1 MEDIRRTRR
10 RGRYK
15 GHDYVVTLYTRSDGR
30 MTTVEDIEIE
40 GLPPIR
46 RRDGQIQEETPDL
59 AFAAAERWIAEWLD
73 KR

>member
-15 GHDYVVTLYTRSDGR
+15 GHDYVVTLYTRTDGR

-40 GLPPIR
+40 GFPSISR
-46 RRDGQIQEETPDL
+46 SDGRLQGDTPDL